1 MYLFRGLWTG
11 RLHRIRVKAG
21 FPSPAS
27 NEAHKMD
34 GKTTTGKLEGQLSD
48 GLLSNKIQLKWWQK
62 QELVL
67 ALLRWYWRSRLR
79 PLVEETCSLPW
90 RIASSMSLLPG
101 TVGLE
106 IPGPEGIEGPDQH
119 RMYTRAG
126 ISCIEGL
133 AKGNRWWG
141 PRDTYVASQAFR
153 QGATF
158 GLHIS
163 GIRKPYSN
171 PRSL

>member
-1 MYLFRGLWTG
+1 
-11 RLHRIRVKAG
+11 
-21 FPSPAS
+21 
-27 NEAHKMD
+27 MD
-34 GKTTTGKLEGQLSD
+34 KISTTDQPTGQLF
-48 GLLSNKIQLKWWQK
+48 GGRPGNKIQLEWWQR
-62 QELVL
+62 QALVL

-90 RIASSMSLLPG
+90 RIASSTSLLPG

-106 IPGPEGIEGPDQH
+106 IPGPEGIEGHDQH
-119 RMYTRAG
+119 RMYLRAG
-126 ISCIEGL
+126 ISCIEDL

-153 QGATF
+153 RGTTF
-158 GLHIS
+158 GLNTV
-163 GIRKPYSN
+163 GTRKQYSN